1 MQLYDYQQQH
11 FERLLH
17 IFSKHQVAIDSSKTG
32 AGKTVVAI
40 HIAQHFLTQD
50 ANHVVLIV
58 CPPTLCAHWTRYVK
72 QHILDKFPV
81 ESVEIHSS
89 HSIHKIKCKKDK
101 NYSLIV
107 DECHLFKNTVQR
119 TQKLKRMIQKCKAVL
134 MLSATPYDDQRQLAN
149 IKDLFRIQTDIQ
161 EHLSSMNFD
170 YSTRTEFQYY
180 HILQKEETTTLYDK
194 GYTCILNSSVR
205 RRGNEEGESV
215 FKPQMFSAGIQR
227 IHDSLVEGAVEYTK
241 KLLLE
246 QPTYKFVVVL
256 NFTRHFDLFQE
267 QLAPLP
273 VLTLNGQTPLEER
286 SRVISKFQRS
296 NLKYRV
302 ICISGEVG
310 SVGIELDDKTG
321 SFPRHMIVLPM
332 TNAINFCQA
341 IGRIQRTKTASHST
355 VSVIQPT
362 RSLTYF
368 KGQIQRKFQTLEQFM
383 HTPDFMDLHQ
393 EHKSDCSFKPIEQYV
408 PQLRLPTK
416 AIARIQDFLC
426 HCCS

>member
-1 MQLYDYQQQH
+1 
-11 FERLLH
+11 
-17 IFSKHQVAIDSSKTG
+17 
-32 AGKTVVAI
+32 
-40 HIAQHFLTQD
+40 
-50 ANHVVLIV
+50 
-58 CPPTLCAHWTRYVK
+58 
-72 QHILDKFPV
+72 
-81 ESVEIHSS
+81 
-89 HSIHKIKCKKDK
+89 
-101 NYSLIV
+101 
-107 DECHLFKNTVQR
+107 
-119 TQKLKRMIQKCKAVL
+119 
-134 MLSATPYDDQRQLAN
+134 
-149 IKDLFRIQTDIQ
+149 
-161 EHLSSMNFD
+161 
-170 YSTRTEFQYY
+170 
-180 HILQKEETTTLYDK
+180 
-194 GYTCILNSSVR
+194 
-205 RRGNEEGESV
+205 
-215 FKPQMFSAGIQR
+215 
-227 IHDSLVEGAVEYTK
+227 
-241 KLLLE
+241 
-246 QPTYKFVVVL
+246 
-256 NFTRHFDLFQE
+256 
-267 QLAPLP
+267 
-273 VLTLNGQTPLEER
+273 LTLNGQTPLEER